1 VENIVKVLIV
11 ESNPRAI
18 SLLSSALRAEFNAD
32 VHVEKHAVA
41 GSAYISEN
49 PLLDLVVVRNINI
62 SPSNAEEQT
71 AKAIL
76 NFIYDNELKC
86 KVLVLGDFEA
96 AGFEFAHIPNR
107 FKVSDFTTTVRKTL
121 GITLEDIKELKL
133 GDYIPIEIQNF
144 YVMNKAPCD
153 TYIKLSRSTG
163 DQYVKR
169 IHAGDEFDK
178 EGIKK
183 YESQGVT
190 ELHIPKEQK
199 SIFLEAQLKQY
210 LVSIT
215 DVSKPEPVLVEL
227 RSDAFDINQTLIKNT
242 GISEQMIL
250 MSQASVKAMVTS
262 VAHNKKLGS
271 LLKNI
276 LNNKGS
282 FAYKHSYLVSVFA
295 SACMH
300 KMEWSEHKQL
310 VANIERM
317 TFAAFFHDILLVEE
331 KHIRIKN
338 KVELYQAKLE
348 GREKELVLEHAN
360 KIASLVH
367 DMKFAPRG
375 AEQIIREHHGSR
387 NGIGYSEVYSS
398 NLGAMSIMFIVIED
412 FVSSLLD
419 FKENKLSIK
428 EIVEALDDVY
438 PLPSYKK
445 IVKAITESLSDS
457 F

>member
-1 VENIVKVLIV
+1 MKVLII
-11 ESNPRAI
+11 ESNPKAI
-18 SLLSSALRAEFNAD
+18 SLLSSALRAEFNAN
-32 VHVEKHAVA
+32 VHIEKYALP
-41 GSAYISEN
+41 GTGYISEN
-49 PLLDLVVVRNINI
+49 PLLDLVVVRNVNP
-62 SPSNAEEQT
+62 SPTNTKEET
-71 AKAIL
+71 AKQVL

-86 KVLVLGDFEA
+86 KVLVLGEFEA
-96 AGFEFAHIPNR
+96 AGFEFSHIPNR

-169 IHAGDEFDK
+169 IHSGDEFDK

-183 YESQGVT
+183 YEAQGVS
-190 ELHIPKEQK
+190 ELYVPKDQK
-199 SIFLEAQLKQY
+199 NLFLEAQLKQY

-227 RSDAFDINQTLIKNT
+227 RSDAYDINQTLIKNT
-242 GISEQMIL
+242 GITDQMIL
-250 MSQASVKAMVTS
+250 MSQASVKAMTAS

-282 FAYKHSYLVSVFA
+282 FAYKHSYLISVFA
-295 SACMH
+295 SACMT
-300 KMEWSEHKQL
+300 KMEWSEDKQFE
-310 VANIERM
+310 ANIERM
-317 TFAAFFHDILLVEE
+317 TFAAFFHDILLTEE
-331 KHIRIKN
+331 KHLRIRN
-338 KVELYQAKLE
+338 KVDLYQAKLE
-348 GREKELVLEHAN
+348 DKEKELVLEHAN
-360 KIASLVH
+360 KMASLVH
-367 DMKFAPRG
+367 EMKFAPRG
-375 AEQIIREHHGSR
+375 AEQIIREHHGAR

-398 NLGAMSIMFIVIED
+398 NLGAMSIMFIVLED

-419 FKENKLSIK
+419 FKEKKLSIK
-428 EIVEALDDVY
+428 DILEDMLERY

-445 IVKAITESLSDS
+445 VIKALTASLTEA

>member
-1 VENIVKVLIV
+1 MKVLVV
-11 ESNPRAI
+11 ESNPKAI

-32 VHVEKHAVA
+32 VHTEKHGVP
-41 GSAYISEN
+41 GTAYISEN
-49 PLLDLVVVRNINI
+49 PLLDLVVVRNINA
-62 SPSNAEEQT
+62 SPTNNAEET
-71 AKAIL
+71 AKVIL

-86 KVLVLGDFEA
+86 KVLVLGEFEA
-96 AGFEFAHIPNR
+96 AGFEFAHIPDR
-107 FKVSDFTTTVRKTL
+107 FKVSEFTTIVRKTL
-121 GITLEDIKELKL
+121 GISLEDLKEIRQ

-153 TYIKLSRSTG
+153 TYIKLARATG

-169 IHAGDEFDK
+169 IHSGDEFDK

-190 ELHIPKEQK
+190 ELYVPKDQK
-199 SIFLEAQLKQY
+199 NLFLEAQLKQY

-215 DVSKPEPVLVEL
+215 DNSKPEPVLVEL
-227 RSDAFDINQTLIKNT
+227 RSDAYDINQTLIKNT
-242 GISEQMIL
+242 GITEQMIL
-250 MSQASVKAMVTS
+250 MSQASVKAMVAS

-282 FAYKHSYLVSVFA
+282 FAYKHSYLISVFA

-300 KMEWSEHKQL
+300 KMEWSEDKQL
-310 VANIERM
+310 EANIERM
-317 TFAAFFHDILLVEE
+317 TFAAFFHDILLIEE
-331 KHIRIKN
+331 VHIKIRN
-338 KVELYQAKLE
+338 KVDLYQAKLE
-348 GREKELVLEHAN
+348 GKEKELVLEHAN
-360 KIASLVH
+360 KMASLVH
-367 DMKFAPRG
+367 EMKFAPRG
-375 AEQIIREHHGSR
+375 AEQIIREHHGAR

-428 EIVEALDDVY
+428 EIIEVMGERY

-445 IVKAITESLSDS
+445 VIKALTESLSES

>member
-1 VENIVKVLIV
+1 VKVLVV
-11 ESNPRAI
+11 ESNPKAI
-18 SLLSSALRAEFNAD
+18 SLLSSTLRAEFNAE
-32 VHVEKHAVA
+32 VHVEKHGEP
-41 GSAYISEN
+41 GSGYISEN
-49 PLLDLVVVRNINI
+49 PLIDLVIVRNINA
-62 SPSNAEEQT
+62 SPTNHAEET
-71 AKAIL
+71 AKIIL
-76 NFIYDNELKC
+76 NFIYDNQLKC
-86 KVLVLGDFEA
+86 KVLVLGEFEA

-107 FKVSDFTTTVRKTL
+107 FKTTEFTTTVRKTL
-121 GITLEDIKELKL
+121 GISLEDLKELRH
-133 GDYIPIEIQNF
+133 GDYIPVEIENF

-169 IHAGDEFDK
+169 IHAGDDFDK

-190 ELHIPKEQK
+190 KLHIPKDQK
-199 SIFLEAQLKQY
+199 SLFLEAQLKQY

-215 DVSKPEPVLVEL
+215 DIDKPEPVLVEL
-227 RSDAFDINQTLIKNT
+227 RSDAYDINQTLIKNT
-242 GISEQMIL
+242 GITEQMIL
-250 MSQASVKAMVTS
+250 MSQASIKVMVAS
-262 VAHNKKLGS
+262 ISKNKKLGS

-295 SACMH
+295 GACMH
-300 KMEWSEHKQL
+300 KMEWSEDKL
-310 VANIERM
+310 LEANIERM

-331 KHIRIKN
+331 RHIRIRN
-338 KVELYQAKLE
+338 KVDLYQAKLE
-348 GREKELVLEHAN
+348 AKEKEFVLEHAH
-360 KIASLVH
+360 KMASLVH
-367 DMKFAPRG
+367 EMKFAPRG
-375 AEQIIREHHGSR
+375 AEQIIREHHGVR

-398 NLGAMSIMFIVIED
+398 SLGAMSIMFIVLED

-428 EIVEALDDVY
+428 EIIEDMNERY

-445 IVKAITESLSDS
+445 VIKALSASLSES

>member
-1 VENIVKVLIV
+1 MKVLII
-11 ESNPRAI
+11 ESNPKAI
-18 SLLSSALRAEFNAD
+18 SLLSSALRAEFNAN
-32 VHVEKHAVA
+32 VHVEKHAVPGTA
-41 GSAYISEN
+41 HISEN
-49 PLLDLVVVRNINI
+49 PLLDLIVVRNINA
-62 SPSNAEEQT
+62 SPTNNAEET
-71 AKAIL
+71 AKAVL

-86 KVLVLGDFEA
+86 KVLVLGEFEA
-96 AGFEFAHIPNR
+96 AGFEYAHIPDR

-121 GITLEDIKELKL
+121 GISLEDLKEIRQ

-169 IHAGDEFDK
+169 IHSGDEFDK

-183 YESQGVT
+183 YEAQGVT
-190 ELHIPKEQK
+190 ELYVPKDQK
-199 SIFLEAQLKQY
+199 NLFLEAQLKQY

-215 DVSKPEPVLVEL
+215 DASKPEPILVEL
-227 RSDAFDINQTLIKNT
+227 RSDAYEINQTLIKNT
-242 GISEQMIL
+242 GITEQMIL
-250 MSQASVKAMVTS
+250 MSQASVKAMVAS

-282 FAYKHSYLVSVFA
+282 FAYKHSYLISVFA

-300 KMEWSEHKQL
+300 KMEWSEDKQL
-310 VANIERM
+310 EANIERM
-317 TFAAFFHDILLVEE
+317 TFAAFFHDILLIEE
-331 KHIRIKN
+331 VHIRIRN
-338 KVELYQAKLE
+338 KVDLYQAKLE
-348 GREKELVLEHAN
+348 GKEKELVLEHAN
-360 KIASLVH
+360 KMASLVH
-367 DMKFAPRG
+367 EMKFAPRG
-375 AEQIIREHHGSR
+375 AEQIIREHHGAR

-398 NLGAMSIMFIVIED
+398 NLGAMSIMFIVLED

-419 FKENKLSIK
+419 FKENKQSIK
-428 EIVEALDDVY
+428 EIIEVMVESY

-445 IVKAITESLSDS
+445 VIKALTESLSES

>member
-1 VENIVKVLIV
+1 VKVLII
-11 ESNPRAI
+11 ESNPKAI
-18 SLLSSALRAEFNAD
+18 SLLSSALRAEFNAN
-32 VHVEKHAVA
+32 VHVEKHAVPGTA
-41 GSAYISEN
+41 HISEN
-49 PLLDLVVVRNINI
+49 PLLDLIVVRNINA
-62 SPSNAEEQT
+62 SPTNNAEET
-71 AKAIL
+71 AKAVL

-86 KVLVLGDFEA
+86 KVLVLGEFEA
-96 AGFEFAHIPNR
+96 AGFEYAHIPDR

-121 GITLEDIKELKL
+121 GISLEDLKEIRQ

-169 IHAGDEFDK
+169 IHSGDEFDK

-183 YESQGVT
+183 YEAQGVT
-190 ELHIPKEQK
+190 ELYVPKDQK
-199 SIFLEAQLKQY
+199 NLFLEAQLKQY

-215 DVSKPEPVLVEL
+215 DASKPEPILVEL
-227 RSDAFDINQTLIKNT
+227 RSDAYEINQTLIKNT
-242 GISEQMIL
+242 GITEQMIL
-250 MSQASVKAMVTS
+250 MSQASVKAMVAS

-282 FAYKHSYLVSVFA
+282 FAYKHSYLISVFA

-300 KMEWSEHKQL
+300 KMEWSEDKQL
-310 VANIERM
+310 EANIERM
-317 TFAAFFHDILLVEE
+317 TFAAFFHDILLIEE
-331 KHIRIKN
+331 VHIRIRN
-338 KVELYQAKLE
+338 KVDLYQAKLE
-348 GREKELVLEHAN
+348 GKEKELVLEHAN
-360 KIASLVH
+360 KMASLVH
-367 DMKFAPRG
+367 EMKFAPRG
-375 AEQIIREHHGSR
+375 AEQIIREHHGAR

-398 NLGAMSIMFIVIED
+398 NLGAMSIMFIVLED

-419 FKENKLSIK
+419 FKENKQSIK
-428 EIVEALDDVY
+428 EIIEVMVESY

-445 IVKAITESLSDS
+445 VIKALTESLSES